1 MRSSDVQPDIV
12 PGQRVRHR
20 RWMRRTRIRVGT
32 TVDRAGADPGVRTE
46 PNPVRPATADIPVPW
61 PCSARCRGRDRDR
74 HGDRGWHGGHVRG
87 QHGGHVRGQHEAVT
101 DTMSWPARCRDRGPS
116 LPIQPRVRTRC
127 IPPAQGSASCLVSGG
142 SRMRPIRR
150 TRRVSADTRLRSPA
164 PSPRHRHMRQ
174 PRTAPGPYRAGR
186 RPTPGRVSAD
196 TRLRSP
202 APSPRHRHMRQPR
215 TAPGP
220 RRAGRRPHPSA
231 YPPAHRRRATRS
243 EDPGPAHEA
252 SDSRYSFDRRTS
264 AIGPSPSGS
273 PTRIVSC
280 SSTHQPSKPTA
291 ASAATIAGRS
301 TFPRPSGT

>member
-32 TVDRAGADPGVRTE
+32 TVDRADADPGVRTE
-46 PNPVRPATADIPVPW
+46 PNPVRPATADI
-61 PCSARCRGRDRDR
+61 RCRGRGRNRARHGALAVTVTGTVFVAVAALVAGTGGPCSSLARWPCSWPARWPCSWPARGPDSGRNHDR
-74 HGDRGWHGGHVRG
+74 HD
-87 QHGGHVRGQHEAVT
+87 AVT
-101 DTMSWPARCRDRGPS
+101 DTMPRPARCRDRGPS

-142 SRMRPIRR
+142 RRVCPIRR

-164 PSPRHRHMRQ
+164 PSPRHRR
-174 PRTAPGPYRAGR
+174 R
-186 RPTPGRVSAD
+186 RP
-196 TRLRSP
+196 LR
-202 APSPRHRHMRQPR
+202 
-215 TAPGP
+215 TGP

-243 EDPGPAHEA
+243 EDPGPAHDA

-301 TFPRPSGT
+301 TSPWPSGT